1 MKKTSSVILFVSI
14 ILMLFVLSSCGS
26 DNDSKQEASNEIPE
40 QCITYTNFTFGNVIQ
55 DGKQAIF
62 LNFASDYT
70 VTKIEIAGALL
81 DKDENSIHSFETSL
95 TFATPSYNPELSVRI
110 EVGLVKY
117 IESVSFT
124 KIKAYT
130 AQSIGAN
137 NDEKMS
143 PIAALNGST
152 IENYYATGSTIT
164 VTNERINIQ
173 LDNKQIGCGFR
184 WNLSAVNLKQN
195 TKYVVKFEDIDVADI
210 DNKSIQLGINWGD
223 STYTFLRYYNVKGKC
238 FDIISSGAIS
248 NDYYQ
253 FLKSKA
259 YDEYV
264 IEFSFKHNVDK
275 AKSKNLYFD
284 FRGVKGQMSIGKIS
298 LYEKIN
304 GQIGSI

>member
-26 DNDSKQEASNEIPE
+26 GNDSKQEASNEIPE

-117 IESVSFT
+117 IKSVSFT

-130 AQSIGAN
+130 AQSIDAN
-137 NDEKMS
+137 SDEKMKR
-143 PIAALNGST
+143 IAILNSST
-152 IENYYATGSTIT
+152 IENFYASGSTIT
-164 VTNERINIQ
+164 IINKTVCIRLENNEYN
-173 LDNKQIGCGFR
+173 CGFR
-184 WNLSAVNLKQN
+184 WNLSEVNLKSN
-195 TKYVVKFEDIDVADI
+195 SKYVIKFEDIDVADI
-210 DNKSIQLGINWGD
+210 YNKSIQLGTTWVD
-223 STYTFLRYYNVKGKC
+223 STYTWPRYYNVKGKC
-238 FDIISSGAIS
+238 FDIISKGEIS
-248 NDYYQ
+248 SDYYN
-253 FLKSKA
+253 FLSSKA
-259 YDEYV
+259 YDEYN
-264 IEFSFKHNVDK
+264 IEFSFKHNVDN
-275 AKSKNLYFD
+275 AKNKQIYFD
-284 FRGVKGQMSIGKIS
+284 IRGVKGQMSIGKIS

-304 GQIGSI
+304 G